1 MTTPIRSGQKPNVPY
16 YYQVMPYIIVGM
28 TAFFTFAL
36 WVMIRIVT
44 QSEIAMR
51 YVIMREAHW
60 YLSRAGLVVAVMM
73 FCVGVYIGLLKH
85 RDVSRWFRAATY
97 TVFAFMALQGV
108 LGGIMW
114 LMGGRPH
121 EEVHLIYGYGVV
133 LALPFFIFVETTA
146 NKRPAMG
153 SYLWGFALLAAI
165 IIRTI
170 TTGAPAS

>member
-1 MTTPIRSGQKPNVPY
+1 MTTPVRSGQKPTIPY
-16 YYQVMPYIIVGM
+16 YYQVAPYITIGV
-28 TAFFTFAL
+28 TAFITFML
-36 WVMIRIVT
+36 WVAIRVIFQPEVVV
-44 QSEIAMR
+44 R
-51 YVIMREAHW
+51 YAIMKEVHW
-60 YLSRAGLVVAVMM
+60 YLSRIGLVIALMM
-73 FCVGVYIGLLKH
+73 FGMGVYIGLIKH
-85 RDVSRWFRAATY
+85 RDVSQWFRAATY
-97 TVFAFMALQGV
+97 TIFAFMLLQGL

-133 LALPFFIFVETTA
+133 LSLPFFIFVETTA
-146 NKRPAMG
+146 TKRPAMG